1 MKVKTTWKHVRTH
14 INSEAS
20 VYSWQHCAFDSA
32 WLYIKPH
39 TQQNGEKNSVK
50 SPLSLSILRRSL
62 GKLGPSPKEQE
73 KCWDSESSS
82 VFHTK
87 SVGEKERERKR
98 VKGRGIFL
106 VSEYMVQVKDCE

>member
-62 GKLGPSPKEQE
+62 GKLGPSPQEQE
-73 KCWDSESSS
+73 KCWDSESALFFTQK
-82 VFHTK
+82 VW
-87 SVGEKERERKR
+87 ERKR
-98 VKGRGIFL
+98 VKGSGIFL